1 MGYEITFDNSSL
13 NNYLV
18 IKPCKD
24 SNIIDYYATMAENN
38 NIQGILPLHRQN
50 IEGDIQ
56 LYYNITGK
64 KRLSD
69 TLVRQVLTNKECIKI
84 IVDIIYIFENL
95 EKYFLNVNMC
105 NLSLDNVYV
114 NNKLN
119 IYFIM
124 IPIDNEII
132 KNINDAL
139 CNFFKEIIG
148 QNMLRYP
155 NSNMQSYANYF
166 FSPDFDFIEFKD
178 LFREYTVN
186 KTVKDTEEPKVKNPV
201 KLSEETVKEVKPEI
215 KQEQPKKTEPNIAE
229 SKINLPEPNSNS
241 NLGFAIPG
249 GGSIMDS
256 KPKNNKKEKQAKK
269 SKVQEVK
276 VKKEKESL
284 ISKLLHLKKEENK
297 SNIPNVNIPSSSQ
310 QIQNSRVEIGNVNK
324 QQVVNSSNINNNESW
339 KGTEFNGDNGTVM
352 YGQEKTSNAIF
363 LIHNGKPVKINKE
376 SFIIGRKDADYVINS
391 PIISGLHVSIKS
403 EQGKFYVVDENS
415 KNGTL
420 INNMR
425 INPYSLTEINNGDI
439 IQIGKEDLLVKI
451 GN

>member
-18 IKPCKD
+18 VKPCKD
-24 SNIIDYYATMAENN
+24 RSIIDYYATMVENN
-38 NIQGILPLHRQN
+38 SIQGLLPLHRQN

-69 TLVRQVLTNKECIKI
+69 TLTRQVLNHKECIKI
-84 IVDIIYIFENL
+84 IIDIIDIFENL

-105 NLSLDNVYV
+105 DLSLDNVYV
-114 NNKLN
+114 DNKLN
-119 IYFIM
+119 IYFVIV
-124 IPIDNEII
+124 PIDNKNI

-155 NSNMQSYANYF
+155 NSNMQNYANYF
-166 FSPDFDFIEFKD
+166 FSPNFDFVEFKE
-178 LFREYTVN
+178 LFKEYRVN
-186 KTVKDTEEPKVKNPV
+186 KTVKNSGESELKTPV
-201 KLSEETVKEVKPEI
+201 KIPKEAVKEVKPEI
-215 KQEQPKKTEPNIAE
+215 KPEQPKKPEPQIVEN
-229 SKINLPEPNSNS
+229 KINLPDANNSS

-249 GGSIMDS
+249 GGSINVA
-256 KPKNNKKEKQAKK
+256 KPKNNKKEKQVKK
-269 SKVQEVK
+269 SKIQEVK
-276 VKKEKESL
+276 VKKEKVSL
-284 ISKLLHLKKEENK
+284 ISKLLHSKKEEKK
-297 SNIPNVNIPSSSQ
+297 SNIPNINIPNSSQ
-310 QIQNSRVEIGNVNK
+310 QIQTPQLEVENVNK
-324 QQVVNSSNINNNESW
+324 QPVINFSNMNNNESW

-352 YGQEKTSNAIF
+352 YGQEEISDTIF
-363 LIHNGKPVKINKE
+363 LIHSGKSVKINKE
-376 SFIIGRKDADYVINS
+376 SFTIGRKDADYVINS
-391 PIISGLHVSIKS
+391 PIISGLHLSIKS